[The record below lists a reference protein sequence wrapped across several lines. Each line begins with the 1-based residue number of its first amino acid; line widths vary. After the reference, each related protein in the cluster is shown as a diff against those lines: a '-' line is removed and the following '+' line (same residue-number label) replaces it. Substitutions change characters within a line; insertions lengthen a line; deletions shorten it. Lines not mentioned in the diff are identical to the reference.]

1 LTAASFLRKLGAG
14 LKRHP
19 NDDQDLWV
27 AGHAG
32 DFMILDPLPTF
43 LIYLL
48 YGAAFFAIGTAI
60 TSRRKTF
67 ANLKI
72 AGLFWLLA
80 LFAFAH
86 AFHEWLE
93 MFRHLSLPVS
103 EIMATR
109 IRHVSLLLAFFSFLF
124 LFLFGLT
131 LHWVLARRARGWLI
145 MSLLILIELFGLV
158 LMLRHPTDS
167 LAFLEIIEYDLRRL
181 LAFPAAFLTGAGFLL
196 YARRLRGLSVQGAGN
211 FTGAG
216 IAFMFYGIW
225 TGLVPSGTVVL
236 LPVEI
241 WRGLSAFV
249 VLHFIMYALDLFLD
263 EREAKIAERLQLAAR
278 SEKLSAVGRLAA
290 GVAHEINNPLTS
302 VSLQLELLH
311 QEPTV
316 TALPEKVLDR
326 LRLIER
332 NIDKTAQIAQELLI
346 FAGGRETSV
355 ELAPVDLER
364 TANHAWQ
371 LAVHRAGNHHLHCRL
386 TGLPPVPGIPLKL
399 EELFLNLF
407 LNAMDAMP
415 EGGDIEVSG
424 RQEGKQVVIRVADH
438 GTGFPPGKMGLVLEP
453 FFTTKEI
460 GQGTGL
466 GLAICYGIME
476 LHGGAI
482 EVASR
487 SEGPGAA
494 VTLTF
499 PLQTGVD

>member
-1 LTAASFLRKLGAG
+1 M
-14 LKRHP
+14 P
-19 NDDQDLWV
+19 
-27 AGHAG
+27 
-32 DFMILDPLPTF
+32 LDPLLTF
-43 LIYLL
+43 LIYLF

-80 LFAFAH
+80 LFAFTH

-103 EIMATR
+103 EVVATR
-109 IRHVSLLLAFFSFLF
+109 LRHVSLLLALTSFLF

-131 LHWVLARRARGWLI
+131 MHWVLARRARIWLV

-158 LMLRHPTDS
+158 LLIRHPTNS
-167 LAFLEIIEYDLRRL
+167 IAFLEIIEYDLRRL
-181 LAFPAAFLTGAGFLL
+181 LAFPAAFFTGAGFLL
-196 YARRLRGLSVQGAGN
+196 YARRLRGLSVRGADK

-216 IAFMFYGIW
+216 ISFLIYGVLA
-225 TGLVPSGTVVL
+225 GLVPSGNVIL

-249 VLHFIMYALDLFLD
+249 VLYFIMYALDLFLE
-263 EREAKIAERLQLAAR
+263 EREAKITERLQLAAR

-311 QEPTV
+311 LEPAV
-316 TALPEKVLDR
+316 TALPKKVRDR

-332 NIDKTAQIAQELLI
+332 NIEKTAQIAQELLI
-346 FAGGRETSV
+346 FAGGRETSLKLV
-355 ELAPVDLER
+355 PVDLAR
-364 TANHAWQ
+364 AVKHAWQ
-371 LAVHRAGNHHLHCRL
+371 LAGHRARNHHLHCHL
-386 TGLPPVPGIPLKL
+386 ETIPPVPGIPLKL

-415 EGGDIEVSG
+415 EGGAIEVSG
-424 RQEGKQVVIRVADH
+424 EQEGKQVVIRVVDH
-438 GTGFPPGKMGLVLEP
+438 GAGFPPGKMSLALEP

-482 EVASR
+482 EVADHPN
-487 SEGPGAA
+487 GTGAA

-499 PLQTGVD
+499 PMKTTFN

>member
-1 LTAASFLRKLGAG
+1 MLF
-14 LKRHP
+14 
-19 NDDQDLWV
+19 
-27 AGHAG
+27 
-32 DFMILDPLPTF
+32 DPLPTF
-43 LIYLL
+43 LIYLF
-48 YGAAFFAIGTAI
+48 YGAAFFAIGSAI

-67 ANLKI
+67 TNLKI

-80 LFAFAH
+80 LFAFTH

-103 EIMATR
+103 EAVATHV
-109 IRHVSLLLAFFSFLF
+109 RHVSLLLAFSSFLF
-124 LFLFGLT
+124 LFLFGVT
-131 LHWVLARRARGWLI
+131 LHWVLARWKKIWLGMFLLI
-145 MSLLILIELFGLV
+145 MLGLFVSLLMV
-158 LMLRHPTDS
+158 RQPTDPVT
-167 LAFLEIIEYDLRRL
+167 FLEIIEYDLRRL

-196 YARRLRGLSVQGAGN
+196 YARRLRSLSVRGAGN

-216 IAFMFYGIW
+216 ISFIIYGVL
-225 TGLVPSGTVVL
+225 TGLIPSGAMIL

-302 VSLQLELLH
+302 VSLQLELLN

-316 TALPEKVLDR
+316 AALPEKVLDR

-332 NIDKTAQIAQELLI
+332 NIEKTSRIAQELLI
-346 FAGGRETSV
+346 FAGGRESSV
-355 ELAPVDLER
+355 ELVPVDLGQ
-364 TANHAWQ
+364 AVKHAWQ
-371 LAVHRAGNHHLHCRL
+371 LAAHRAGNHRLHYRL
-386 TGLPPVPGIPLKL
+386 EGLPPVPGIPLKI

-415 EGGDIEVSG
+415 EGGDIEVIG
-424 RQEGKQVVIRVADH
+424 RQEEKQVLVRVADH
-438 GTGFPPGKMGLVLEP
+438 GTGFPPEKMSLVLEP

-476 LHGGAI
+476 LHGGSI
-482 EVASR
+482 EVASCP
-487 SEGPGAA
+487 EGTGAA
-494 VTLTF
+494 VALTF
-499 PLQTGVD
+499 PLAPEKM

>member
-1 LTAASFLRKLGAG
+1 M
-14 LKRHP
+14 P
-19 NDDQDLWV
+19 
-27 AGHAG
+27 
-32 DFMILDPLPTF
+32 LDPLQTF

-48 YGAAFFAIGTAI
+48 YGAAFFAIGAAI

-80 LFAFAH
+80 LFAFTH

-93 MFRHLSLPVS
+93 MFRHLHLPVH
-103 EIMATR
+103 EVVATHV
-109 IRHVSLLLAFFSFLF
+109 RHISLLLAFVSFLF

-131 LHWVLARRARGWLI
+131 MHWILARRARIWLI
-145 MSLLILIELFGLV
+145 MSLLILFELFGLV
-158 LMLRHPTDS
+158 LMLRHPTNS

-196 YARRLRGLSVQGAGN
+196 YARRLRGLSVRGAGN

-216 IAFMFYGIW
+216 IAFMIYGVW

-302 VSLQLELLH
+302 VSLQLELLQ

-316 TALPEKVLDR
+316 VALPEKVLAR
-326 LRLIER
+326 LSLIER
-332 NIDKTAQIAQELLI
+332 NIEKTARIAQELLI

-355 ELAPVDLER
+355 EFIPVDLAR
-364 TANHAWQ
+364 AVNHAWQ
-371 LAVHRAGNHHLHCRL
+371 LAAHRANNYHLHCRL
-386 TGLPPVPGIPLKL
+386 EDLPLLPGIPLKL

-415 EGGDIEVSG
+415 KGGDIEVTG
-424 RQEGKQVVIRVADH
+424 WQEGKQLIVRVADH
-438 GTGFPPGKMGLVLEP
+438 GAGFPPGKMGLVLEP

-476 LHGGAI
+476 LHGGII
-482 EVASR
+482 EVAAR
-487 SEGPGAA
+487 LEGTGAI

-499 PLQTGVD
+499 PLGRERHIIRKMPPAQ